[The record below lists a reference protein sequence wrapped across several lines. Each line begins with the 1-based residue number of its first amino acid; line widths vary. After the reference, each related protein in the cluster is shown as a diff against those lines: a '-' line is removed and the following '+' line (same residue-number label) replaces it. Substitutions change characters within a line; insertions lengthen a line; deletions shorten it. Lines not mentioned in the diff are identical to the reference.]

1 MNINKLIRK
10 NIISL
15 SAYQAKDIPCKVKL
29 DANES
34 PFGFRITQKIIQ
46 SIQTNRYP
54 DPEAK
59 SLKKAIAKD
68 LKIRPENILQGNGSD
83 ELIYYLITTFG
94 GPVLYP
100 VPTFSMYGI
109 IAHAIDEKRIRCSPR
124 SCI

>member
-1 MNINKLIRK
+1 
-10 NIISL
+10 L
-15 SAYQAKDIPCKVKL
+15 SAYQAKEIPCTAKL

-34 PFGFRITQKIIQ
+34 PFGFAITQKIIQ
-46 SIQTNRYP
+46 SIQINRYP

-94 GPVLYP
+94 GPVLFPAPIYQ
-100 VPTFSMYGI
+100 TREHWQDF
-109 IAHAIDEKRIRCSPR
+109 ER
-124 SCI
+124 